1 MVEGGSWDM
10 IKKHNEAMYNATV
23 AQIPTGRLGTAQ
35 EVADAIAFLSSPRS
49 AFTTGVNLV
58 IDGGFTKRV
67 NF

>member
-1 MVEGGSWDM
+1 
-10 IKKHNEAMYNATV
+10 MYNATV
-23 AQIPTGRLGTAQ
+23 AQIPAGRLGTDQ

-49 AFTTGVNLV
+49 AFTTGVNFV

>member
-1 MVEGGSWDM
+1 MTEDEF
-10 IKKHNEAMYNATV
+10 KAKLN
-23 AQIPTGRLGTAQ
+23 

-49 AFTTGVNLV
+49 GFTTGVNLV